1 MQVQL
6 WSDHHKKSIWAVLVN
21 TTSSPLH
28 LVSCKVIRHL
38 TGCFLRGV
46 NLLWSNRHGHLLMDT
61 IFPVRLL
68 SQLRPLLIGFRKSKG
83 LTQRELSA
91 MLGITQQTYAR
102 LESNP
107 SKASF
112 ERLYKV
118 LNILGVEISLS
129 SAPLSTYT
137 NPANFVEKEFD
148 SPARREEWW

>member
-1 MQVQL
+1 
-6 WSDHHKKSIWAVLVN
+6 
-21 TTSSPLH
+21 
-28 LVSCKVIRHL
+28 
-38 TGCFLRGV
+38 
-46 NLLWSNRHGHLLMDT
+46 MDT

-137 NPANFVEKEFD
+137 KPANFVEKEAD
-148 SPARREEWW
+148 SPARREKW

>member
-1 MQVQL
+1 MATYL
-6 WSDHHKKSIWAVLVN
+6 WIL
-21 TTSSPLH
+21 
-28 LVSCKVIRHL
+28 
-38 TGCFLRGV
+38 F
-46 NLLWSNRHGHLLMDT
+46 
-61 IFPVRLL
+61 FPVRLL

-91 MLGITQQTYAR
+91 MLGVTQQTYAR
-102 LESNP
+102 LEANP

-137 NPANFVEKEFD
+137 KPANFVEKEAD
-148 SPARREEWW
+148 SPARREKW

>member
-1 MQVQL
+1 
-6 WSDHHKKSIWAVLVN
+6 
-21 TTSSPLH
+21 
-28 LVSCKVIRHL
+28 
-38 TGCFLRGV
+38 
-46 NLLWSNRHGHLLMDT
+46 MDT

-91 MLGITQQTYAR
+91 MLGVTQQTYAR
-102 LESNP
+102 LEANP

-118 LNILGVEISLS
+118 LNILGVEISLG

-137 NPANFVEKEFD
+137 KPANFVEKEAD
-148 SPARREEWW
+148 SPARREKW

>member
-1 MQVQL
+1 
-6 WSDHHKKSIWAVLVN
+6 
-21 TTSSPLH
+21 
-28 LVSCKVIRHL
+28 
-38 TGCFLRGV
+38 
-46 NLLWSNRHGHLLMDT
+46 MDT
-61 IFPVRLL
+61 AFPVKLL

-91 MLGITQQTYAR
+91 MLGVTQQTYAR

-118 LNILGVEISLS
+118 LNILGVKISLS

-148 SPARREEWW
+148 SPARREEW

>member
-1 MQVQL
+1 
-6 WSDHHKKSIWAVLVN
+6 
-21 TTSSPLH
+21 
-28 LVSCKVIRHL
+28 
-38 TGCFLRGV
+38 
-46 NLLWSNRHGHLLMDT
+46 MDT

-91 MLGITQQTYAR
+91 MLGVTSR
-102 LESNP
+102 LMLALRQFF

-137 NPANFVEKEFD
+137 KPANFVEKEAD
-148 SPARREEWW
+148 SPARREKW